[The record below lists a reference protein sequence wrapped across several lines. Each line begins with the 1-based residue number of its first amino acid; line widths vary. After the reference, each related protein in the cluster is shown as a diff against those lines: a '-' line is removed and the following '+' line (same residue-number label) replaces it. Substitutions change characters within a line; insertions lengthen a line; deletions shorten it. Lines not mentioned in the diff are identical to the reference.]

1 MNLGQIW
8 WEIGGNLAVLD
19 LGRHRPNMQFNICS
33 CLVLAKL
40 CPRHARVGL
49 IHIFHVPSKAQP
61 IPQRGKEGVV
71 LPFVTWAGTGQACSS
86 TFVHASSW
94 PNTVLVMVRQ
104 NFSLFLTPRHG
115 GVASVASQKPMPVPP
130 RKKSCPCNAAGRL
143 AFAY

>member
-1 MNLGQIW
+1 MAGHGW
-8 WEIGGNLAVLD
+8 GTVWGA
-19 LGRHRPNMQFNICS
+19 
-33 CLVLAKL
+33 
-40 CPRHARVGL
+40 PRHPQAPGNKL
-49 IHIFHVPSKAQP
+49 LPPNLPHFHQFELFSSNFFDKFSPSKAQP

-130 RKKSCPCNAAGRL
+130 RKNSCPCNAAGRL